1 MSNDITIKA
10 AKAIIAVL
18 YLAEVFEKEDPALH
32 KRALALALSFMW
44 AGSNSEW
51 KEIEKDLLQEDLSV
65 VISYAVSTFRKLRE
79 KSRKNLTDT
88 TKIKN
93 I

>member
-1 MSNDITIKA
+1 MNNDITIKA
-10 AKAIIAVL
+10 MKTIIAIS
-18 YLAEVFEKEDPALH
+18 YLAEIFEKEDPNLH
-32 KRALALALSFMW
+32 KKALALALSFMW

-65 VISYAVSTFRKLRE
+65 VISVAVSTFRKLRE

-88 TKIKN
+88 EKIKS